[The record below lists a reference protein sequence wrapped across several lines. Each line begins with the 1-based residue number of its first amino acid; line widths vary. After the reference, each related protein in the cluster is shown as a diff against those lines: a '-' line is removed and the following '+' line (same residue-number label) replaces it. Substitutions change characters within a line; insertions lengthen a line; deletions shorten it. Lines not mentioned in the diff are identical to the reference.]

1 MKTLATLRSIRLSA
15 LLIGTAICVGALA
28 APAAAEACGPYGPRM
43 SAEERE
49 VVDAAQGRL
58 PADGTVYVLSYGK
71 VRIEDDRALVSLEL
85 YDGVDERSY
94 WRTFRFVRDEAGWR
108 PAARRHA

>member
-1 MKTLATLRSIRLSA
+1 MKTLATLRSLRLSA
-15 LLIGTAICVGALA
+15 FLLGTALCVSALA
-28 APAAAEACGPYGPRM
+28 TPAPAEACGPYGPRM
-43 SAEERE
+43 SPEERE

-85 YDGVDERSY
+85 YDGVDERTY
-94 WRTFRFVRDEAGWR
+94 WRTFRFVRGEHGWL
-108 PAARRHA
+108 PTARRNA

>member
-15 LLIGTAICVGALA
+15 LLLSVTLAAGALA
-28 APAAAEACGPYGPRM
+28 TPAPAQACGPYGPQM
-43 SAEERE
+43 SPEERE

-94 WRTFRFVRDEAGWR
+94 WRTFRFVRSEAGWR
-108 PAARRHA
+108 PVPRRHA

>member
-1 MKTLATLRSIRLSA
+1 MKTLATLRNIRLSA
-15 LLIGTAICVGALA
+15 LLLSVTLAAGALA
-28 APAAAEACGPYGPRM
+28 TPAPAEACGPYGPRM
-43 SAEERE
+43 SPEERE

-94 WRTFRFVRDEAGWR
+94 WRTFRFVRGEHGWR
-108 PAARRHA
+108 PASRRQA